1 VYTCI
6 FGSKKQPTDL
16 VAGRCQ
22 DAAVSTDVI
31 SVAYQIVS
39 CKHPPADIAATL
51 YGCPVTVQVDYNRQ
65 TERMSSQALYREI
78 VEVPAKPKYRYCA
91 CLLVWYRAEFLH
103 EWLWYHT
110 KAHGL
115 QKTWVYDNDSAED
128 DLPEMTS
135 LLAEEFNI
143 EYVPW
148 HTHQVQAAY
157 HGHCATLAGR
167 ECEWVSFTD
176 VDEFVHVDPSKSNG
190 RLDQLL
196 HELELQGESAHLNRV
211 GGLQAKMITVSTGDA
226 TMLRQ
231 PEGGVLRNYRCVS
244 MVRNTNWKSIVRPRA
259 LHFSLTNGVHE
270 YAYDSPTYEMK
281 PYVGSTAM
289 VRFYHYQ
296 YQAWEI
302 HMRKYIR
309 RASAVSRSFK
319 LQNKSEELSWMRPDI
334 KWKEAV
340 SSKCITSSTMHGTCQ

>member
-1 VYTCI
+1 
-6 FGSKKQPTDL
+6 
-16 VAGRCQ
+16 
-22 DAAVSTDVI
+22 
-31 SVAYQIVS
+31 
-39 CKHPPADIAATL
+39 
-51 YGCPVTVQVDYNRQ
+51 
-65 TERMSSQALYREI
+65 MSSQALYREI

-91 CLLVWYRAEFLH
+91 CLLAWYRAEFLH

-115 QKTWVYDNDSAED
+115 QKTWVYDNDSTED

-176 VDEFVHVDPSKSNG
+176 VDEFVHVDPSKNKG

-196 HELELQGESAHLNRV
+196 HELELQGIKSARFNRV
-211 GGLQAKMITVSTGDA
+211 GGLEARMIAVSTGDA
-226 TMLRQ
+226 SMLRQ
-231 PEGGVLRNYRCVS
+231 PEGGVLRNYRCVGK
-244 MVRNTNWKSIVRPRA
+244 VGGTNWKSIVRPRA
-259 LHFSLTNGVHE
+259 LHFSLTNGVHQ
-270 YAYDSPTYEMK
+270 YAYDSPTYAMK
-281 PYVGSTAM
+281 PYVGSRAA

-302 HMRKYIR
+302 HMRKYMR
-309 RASAVSRSFK
+309 RASALSRSFK
-319 LQNKSEELSWMRPDI
+319 LKNKSEELSWMRPDI

-340 SSKCITSSTMHGTCQ
+340 VNECITSNFSAMHGTCQ